1 MSKKTGGLSR
11 RNFIL
16 TSSAASA
23 GLLRRV
29 MPQPCSHLHLIHLA
43 PLHT

>member
-1 MSKKTGGLSR
+1 MNKKTGGISR

-23 GLLRRV
+23 GLL
-29 MPQPCSHLHLIHLA
+29 MAGHASAMLA
-43 PLHT
+43 PLHA